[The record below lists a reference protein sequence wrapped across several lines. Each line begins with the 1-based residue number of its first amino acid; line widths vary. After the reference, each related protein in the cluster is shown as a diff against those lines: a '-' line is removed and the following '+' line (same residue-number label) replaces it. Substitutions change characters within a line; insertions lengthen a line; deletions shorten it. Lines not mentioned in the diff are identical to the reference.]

1 MQDAR
6 RSCIRLH
13 FILPN
18 LCYSMETGKND
29 ICIFLKDG
37 TTVLL
42 RARAPRR
49 LRVRDLGAV
58 HFPH

>member
-1 MQDAR
+1 
-6 RSCIRLH
+6 
-13 FILPN
+13 
-18 LCYSMETGKND
+18 METGKND